1 VIQAEKAKE
10 TERKV
15 KEFKARQM
23 FKKAAPKKS
32 TGAALVPQA
41 KPESTGSYNSIFA
54 PQNLEGQIDS
64 NKVEPA
70 EPQSGGSYNS
80 IFAPQ
85 NLKKQ
90 SGSE

>member
-1 VIQAEKAKE
+1 VIQAEKAKD

-15 KEFKARQM
+15 KEFKSRQM
-23 FKKAAPKKS
+23 FKKAAPRKS
-32 TGAALVPQA
+32 TAVPVVPQT

-54 PQNLEGQIDS
+54 PQNLEGQADLE
-64 NKVEPA
+64 KTKPA
-70 EPQSGGSYNS
+70 KPESGESYNS